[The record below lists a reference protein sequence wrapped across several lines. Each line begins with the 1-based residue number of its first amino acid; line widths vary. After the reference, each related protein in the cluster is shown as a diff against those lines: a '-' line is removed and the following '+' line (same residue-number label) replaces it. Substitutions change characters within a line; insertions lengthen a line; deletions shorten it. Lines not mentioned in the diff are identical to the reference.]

1 MAASNH
7 RYYCT
12 HCGIFLHGETLL
24 GLAGRVNTH
33 NTVHHPMDCASWT
46 ENGITLSAN
55 YDDVATS
62 KPSHPAPLVKSSTIF
77 RLTPDDE
84 KFLAEASVKW

>member
-1 MAASNH
+1 
-7 RYYCT
+7 
-12 HCGIFLHGETLL
+12 
-24 GLAGRVNTH
+24 
-33 NTVHHPMDCASWT
+33 MDCASWT